1 MIRSFQ
7 MQSGPMP
14 PEHTTTRL
22 ERTIGVVL
30 RAGVAVSTVCFAAG
44 LVLTFAGVAA
54 ANLLLQLGIVVLLA
68 TPVARVLVSVVEYA
82 QQRDWTFTALTI
94 IVLVELTAGALAA
107 LR

>member
-1 MIRSFQ
+1 MIGSFQ
-7 MQSGPMP
+7 MPSKPMP
-14 PEHTTTRL
+14 SERATTRL

-30 RAGVAVSTVCFAAG
+30 RAGVVVSTACFAAG
-44 LVLTFAGVAA
+44 LVLTFAGVGV

-68 TPVARVLVSVVEYA
+68 TPVARVVVSVVEYA
-82 QQRDWTFTALTI
+82 QQRDWTFTALTV

>member
-1 MIRSFQ
+1 
-7 MQSGPMP
+7 MP
-14 PEHTTTRL
+14 SERATTQL

-30 RAGVAVSTVCFAAG
+30 RAGVVVSTVCFAAG
-44 LVLTFAGVAA
+44 LVLTFAGVGV

-68 TPVARVLVSVVEYA
+68 TPVARVVVSVVEYA
-82 QQRDWTFTALTI
+82 QQSDWTFTALTV